1 LRDSEGNWGILE
13 TQDLPGE
20 EGNEMMSEILQLKAV
35 ASLLTALGRLPAVIM
50 LGLSFLLLLGLG
62 ALYYWVI
69 PPNLSLTV
77 LYLLPIAIATWF
89 VSARPGQLLAFLSAA
104 LTYGVLYQRNAPL
117 LNVAWEAGTVW
128 AIGAIGVELLHSI
141 KMSAEVGKQLSRID
155 SATGAVNRRF
165 FTELLEAEF
174 HRAERYRFALTV
186 AYIDL
191 DNFKQL
197 NERLGHQSGD
207 ELLYRFVEQLSEAL
221 RANDVV
227 ARLGGDE
234 FALLLPQT
242 NDVQAQQ
249 VFTRLQPQMKD
260 ALEAET
266 IPIQYSIAVVTF
278 LEMPDMV
285 EDITEQAEALLQS
298 IKTNGK
304 NRLEYQVLP

>member
-1 LRDSEGNWGILE
+1 MI
-13 TQDLPGE
+13 
-20 EGNEMMSEILQLKAV
+20 SEILQLKV
-35 ASLLTALGRLPAVIM
+35 VKSLLVALGRLPSVLM
-50 LGLSFLLLLGLG
+50 LGFSFFLILGLG
-62 ALYYWVI
+62 AIHYWVL
-69 PPNLSLTV
+69 PPNFSLTV
-77 LYLLPIAIATWF
+77 FYLLPIAIATWF
-89 VSARPGQLLAFLSAA
+89 VGARPGQVFAFMSAA
-104 LTYGVLYQRNAPL
+104 LTYGILLQRNTPL
-117 LNVAWEAGTVW
+117 MNAAWETGTVW
-128 AIGAIGVELLHSI
+128 AIGAIVVELLHGVKLST
-141 KMSAEVGKQLSRID
+141 EVGKQLSRID

-197 NERLGHQSGD
+197 NERLGRQAGD
-207 ELLYRFVEQLSEAL
+207 ELLYRFVEELSEAL

-242 NDVQAQQ
+242 NDIQAQQ
-249 VFTRLQPQMKD
+249 VFTRLQPQMKN

-278 LEMPDMV
+278 LEMP
-285 EDITEQAEALLQS
+285 ETAEELTEQAETLLQS
-298 IKTNGK
+298 IKSSGK

>member
-1 LRDSEGNWGILE
+1 MISEL
-13 TQDLPGE
+13 
-20 EGNEMMSEILQLKAV
+20 LQLKAV
-35 ASLLTALGRLPAVIM
+35 ESLLAALGRLPAVLM
-50 LGLSFLLLLGLG
+50 LGLSFGLMLGLG
-62 ALYYWVI
+62 ALHYWVV
-69 PPNLSLTV
+69 PPSLSLTV
-77 LYLLPIAIATWF
+77 FYLLPIAIATWF
-89 VSARPGQLLAFLSAA
+89 VGARLGQVLAFLSAA
-104 LTYGVLYQRNAPL
+104 LTYEILFQRHVPL
-117 LNVAWEAGTVW
+117 LNVAWEASMVW
-128 AIGAIGVELLHSI
+128 VIGAIVAELLHGI
-141 KMSAEVGKQLSRID
+141 KLSSEVGKQLSRID

-174 HRAERYRFALTV
+174 HRSERYRFALTV

-197 NERLGHQSGD
+197 NERLGRQAGD

-266 IPIQYSIAVVTF
+266 IPIEYSIAVVTF
-278 LEMPDMV
+278 LEMPEMA
-285 EDITEQAEALLQS
+285 EDLTEQAEALLQS
-298 IKTNGK
+298 IKANGK

>member
-1 LRDSEGNWGILE
+1 MISD
-13 TQDLPGE
+13 
-20 EGNEMMSEILQLKAV
+20 ILQLKPIQ
-35 ASLLTALGRLPAVIM
+35 SLLAALGRLPGVLM
-50 LGLSFLLLLGLG
+50 LGLSFVWVLLLG
-62 ALYYWVI
+62 AIQYWGI
-69 PPNLSLTV
+69 PSSFSLTL

-89 VSARPGQLLAFLSAA
+89 VGARPGQILVFLSAA
-104 LTYGVLYQRNAPL
+104 IIYGILFQRNVPL
-117 LNVAWEAGTVW
+117 PNVAWDAGTMWIVGTI
-128 AIGAIGVELLHSI
+128 AVELLHGV
-141 KMSAEVGKQLSRID
+141 KMTTEVGKQLSRID
-155 SATGAVNRRF
+155 SETGAVNRRF
-165 FTELLEAEF
+165 FMELVEAEF
-174 HRAERYRFALTV
+174 HRAERYRFALTL

-197 NERLGHQSGD
+197 NERLGRQSGD

-242 NDVQAQQ
+242 DREQAQQ

-266 IPIQYSIAVVTF
+266 IPLEYSIAVVTF
-278 LEMPDMV
+278 LEMPETV
-285 EDITEQAEALLQS
+285 EDLTEQAEKLLQS
-298 IKTNGK
+298 IKAKGK

>member
-1 LRDSEGNWGILE
+1 MI
-13 TQDLPGE
+13 
-20 EGNEMMSEILQLKAV
+20 SEILQLKV
-35 ASLLTALGRLPAVIM
+35 VTSLLVALGRLPSVLM
-50 LGLSFLLLLGLG
+50 LGVSLLLMLGLG
-62 ALYYWVI
+62 AIHYWGL
-69 PPNLSLTV
+69 PPSLSFTV
-77 LYLLPIAIATWF
+77 FYLLPIAIATWF
-89 VSARPGQLLAFLSAA
+89 VGARPGQMLAFLSAT
-104 LTYGVLYQRNAPL
+104 LTYGILLQQNTLL
-117 LNVAWEAGTVW
+117 LNAAWETGMVW
-128 AIGAIGVELLHSI
+128 AIGAIVVELLHGVKLST
-141 KMSAEVGKQLSRID
+141 EVGKQLSRID

-165 FTELLEAEF
+165 FIELLEAEF
-174 HRAERYRFALTV
+174 HRAERYRFAITV

-197 NERLGHQSGD
+197 NERLGRQASD
-207 ELLYRFVEQLSEAL
+207 ELMYRFVEELSEAL

-278 LEMPDMV
+278 LEMPDTA
-285 EDITEQAEALLQS
+285 EELAEQAETLLQS
-298 IKTNGK
+298 IKSSGK

>member
-1 LRDSEGNWGILE
+1 MISEL
-13 TQDLPGE
+13 
-20 EGNEMMSEILQLKAV
+20 LQLKIIE
-35 ASLLTALGRLPAVIM
+35 SLLAALGRLPAVLM
-50 LGLSFLLLLGLG
+50 LGLSFVLMLGLG
-62 ALYYWVI
+62 AIHYWVV
-69 PPNLSLTV
+69 PPSFSLTV
-77 LYLLPIAIATWF
+77 FYLLPIAIATWF
-89 VSARPGQLLAFLSAA
+89 VGARLGQVLAFLSAA
-104 LTYGVLYQRNAPL
+104 LTYEILFQRHVPL
-117 LNVAWEAGTVW
+117 LNVAWEAGMVW
-128 AIGAIGVELLHSI
+128 AIGAIVSELLHGI
-141 KMSAEVGKQLSRID
+141 KLSSEVGKQLSRID

-174 HRAERYRFALTV
+174 HRSERYRFALTV

-197 NERLGHQSGD
+197 NERLGRQAGD

-260 ALEAET
+260 SLEAET

-278 LEMPDMV
+278 LEMPEMA
-285 EDITEQAEALLQS
+285 EDLTEQAETLLKS
-298 IKTNGK
+298 IKSNGK

>member
-1 LRDSEGNWGILE
+1 MISK
-13 TQDLPGE
+13 
-20 EGNEMMSEILQLKAV
+20 ILQLKV
-35 ASLLTALGRLPAVIM
+35 VESLLAALGRLPGAIM
-50 LGLSFLLLLGLG
+50 LGLSFLLALGLG
-62 ALYYWVI
+62 AVQYWVV
-69 PPNLSLTV
+69 PPTLSLTAF
-77 LYLLPIAIATWF
+77 YLLPIAIATWF
-89 VSARPGQLLAFLSAA
+89 VGARPGQLLAFLSAA
-104 LTYGVLYQRNAPL
+104 LAYGILFERHAPL
-117 LNVAWEAGTVW
+117 LNTVWEVGTIW
-128 AIGAIGVELLHSI
+128 AIGAIVAELLHGV
-141 KMSAEVGKQLSRID
+141 KMSTEIGKQLSRID
-155 SATGAVNRRF
+155 SATGAVNSRF
-165 FTELLEAEF
+165 FMELLEAEF

-197 NERLGHQSGD
+197 NERLGRQAGD

-260 ALEAET
+260 ALEAES
-266 IPIQYSIAVVTF
+266 IPVQYSIAVVTF
-278 LEMPDMV
+278 LEMPEMV
-285 EDITEQAEALLQS
+285 EDLTEQAELLLQS
-298 IKTNGK
+298 IKSNGK

>member
-1 LRDSEGNWGILE
+1 
-13 TQDLPGE
+13 
-20 EGNEMMSEILQLKAV
+20 MMSGLLQLKV
-35 ASLLTALGRLPAVIM
+35 VESLLAALGRIPGVLM
-50 LGLSFLLLLGLG
+50 LGLSVLSLLGLG
-62 ALYYWVI
+62 AIHYWVI
-69 PPNLSLTV
+69 PSNLSLIV
-77 LYLLPIAIATWF
+77 FYLLPIAVATWF
-89 VSARPGQLLAFLSAA
+89 VGARPGQMFAFLSAA
-104 LTYGVLYQRNAPL
+104 LTYEILFLRHVPL
-117 LNVAWEAGTVW
+117 LNVAWEAGMTW
-128 AIGAIGVELLHSI
+128 AIGAIVVELLHGV
-141 KMSAEVGKQLSRID
+141 KMSREVGKQLSRID

-165 FTELLEAEF
+165 FMELLEAEF

-197 NERLGHQSGD
+197 NERLGHQAGD

-278 LEMPDMV
+278 LEMPEMV
-285 EDITEQAEALLQS
+285 EDLTEQAEELLQS
-298 IKTNGK
+298 IKASGK

>member
-1 LRDSEGNWGILE
+1 MI
-13 TQDLPGE
+13 
-20 EGNEMMSEILQLKAV
+20 SEILQLKV
-35 ASLLTALGRLPAVIM
+35 VESLLAALGRLPAVLM
-50 LGLSFLLLLGLG
+50 LGLSFLLTLGLG
-62 ALYYWVI
+62 AIHYWAL
-69 PPNLSLTV
+69 PPSLSLTAF
-77 LYLLPIAIATWF
+77 YLLPIALVTWF
-89 VSARPGQLLAFLSAA
+89 IGARPGQGFAFLSAA
-104 LTYGVLYQRNAPL
+104 LTYEILFQRHVSL
-117 LNVAWEAGTVW
+117 LNVAWEAGMVW
-128 AIGAIGVELLHSI
+128 AVGAIVVELLHGVKLS
-141 KMSAEVGKQLSRID
+141 SEVGKQLSRID

-197 NERLGHQSGD
+197 NERLGRQAGD
-207 ELLYRFVEQLSEAL
+207 ELLFRFVEQLSEAL

-278 LEMPDMV
+278 LEMPEMA
-285 EDITEQAEALLQS
+285 EDLTEQAETLLQS
-298 IKTNGK
+298 IKASGK